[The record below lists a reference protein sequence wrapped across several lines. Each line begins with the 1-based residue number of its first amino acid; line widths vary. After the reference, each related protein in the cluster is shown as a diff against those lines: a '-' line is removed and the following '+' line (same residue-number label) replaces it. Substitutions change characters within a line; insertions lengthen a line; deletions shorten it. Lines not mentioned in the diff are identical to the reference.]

1 MSFLRKF
8 FRLGGSQASSAP
20 VIEAIEHEGF
30 MIVPV
35 PVAENGQFRL
45 CAMISKQVDGEARQ
59 HKLIRA
65 DMFSSSDEA
74 AEAAIGK
81 AKQVIKEQGE
91 RIFG

>member
-1 MSFLRKF
+1 MSFLRKLF
-8 FRLGGSQASSAP
+8 GLDASLGSSAP

-30 MIVPV
+30 MIVPS

-45 CAMISKQVDGEARQ
+45 CAMISKQVDGQARQ

-65 DMFSSSDEA
+65 DMFFSSDEA

-91 RIFG
+91 RLFG